1 MPRPQF
7 NFGIEVCPLIK
18 HGQLP
23 LQDTDNNLS
32 RTQTVYTIAQ
42 CHKPLQDSD
51 TVQNCLKLS
60 GIIHLFMYKKIAVLI
75 IKKAIFW
82 DSFTKTAFVYKYV

>member
-51 TVQNCLKLS
+51 TMQNYAKLS
-60 GIIHLFMYKKIAVLI
+60 KTVRNYSFIHVQKNCCAYNKKGYLLG
-75 IKKAIFW
+75 
-82 DSFTKTAFVYKYV
+82 